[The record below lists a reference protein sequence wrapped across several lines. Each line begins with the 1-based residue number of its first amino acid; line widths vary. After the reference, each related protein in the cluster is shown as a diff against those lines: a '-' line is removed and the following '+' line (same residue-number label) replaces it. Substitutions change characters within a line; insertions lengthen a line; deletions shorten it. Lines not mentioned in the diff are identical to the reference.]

1 MTIPTSGEISFSDFY
16 IPAGVDEDIPIGT
29 YLEYDTLS
37 TWSTEDF
44 ECDIAFDENVAG
56 RFAIIYRHV
65 STTPDVG
72 YVRVGNISGTG
83 ANRTVTMG
91 SAYSVGS
98 SSGIYNYPS
107 ICFDPHNANKFLI
120 IFGDIS
126 NSYKPGVRIGTITNN
141 NQISFGTV
149 AYLNTAIS
157 YYMQAE
163 FDPHTANRVLLTYK
177 DSVTNQTYGLVKIG
191 TVSGTSI
198 SFGSSSSFSGTDSAW
213 NIRIA
218 FDPNNTNKF
227 VVVWTDINDSS
238 EGNARVGTISGTSV
252 SWGTTVI
259 YHSTSQETRDIS
271 FDPNTAGKFVVAY
284 RDAGASN
291 KATCI
296 VGTLSGTSVSF
307 GSEYVAAV
315 STYSTYIRCS
325 YDRNQANTFVITWT
339 ESNKLYAKVGTVS
352 GTSISFGSVK
362 TLYGSSNG
370 RPELSFDPNTA
381 GVFAVAWQRIGDS
394 PYVGRG
400 RVSLGQVAT

>member
-1 MTIPTSGEISFSDFY
+1 
-16 IPAGVDEDIPIGT
+16 
-29 YLEYDTLS
+29 
-37 TWSTEDF
+37 
-44 ECDIAFDENVAG
+44 
-56 RFAIIYRHV
+56 
-65 STTPDVG
+65 
-72 YVRVGNISGTG
+72 
-83 ANRTVTMG
+83 MG

-163 FDPHTANRVLLTYK
+163 FDPNTANKVLF
-177 DSVTNQTYGLVKIG
+177 TYGTGGVVKVG

-198 SFGSSSSFSGTDSAW
+198 SFGSESSFTGTDSAW